1 MDNISN
7 DSKALKE
14 IKAKKELK
22 QYALFKHMLFQSDR
36 LARTW
41 ILLPLPSFGI
51 KKLMY
56 LMKHSNNC

>member
-41 ILLPLPSFGI
+41 ILLPLPWYEKINVPHETF
-51 KKLMY
+51 K
-56 LMKHSNNC
+56 